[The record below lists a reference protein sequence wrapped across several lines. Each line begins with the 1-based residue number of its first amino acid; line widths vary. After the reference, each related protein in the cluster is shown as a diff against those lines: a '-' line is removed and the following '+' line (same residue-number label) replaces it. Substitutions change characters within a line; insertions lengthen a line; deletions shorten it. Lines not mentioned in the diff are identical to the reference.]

1 MRVTMTNTL
10 TRTVGGL
17 LAGLAIATT
26 FTLAPTTATAGD
38 FRVSNGYGGE
48 YAYEVWRSRDN
59 TWYQLRVW
67 RRQDYPRG
75 TTIAMEQ
82 FPSSREALT
91 RFDCDY
97 ARRAIPQ
104 CPRR

>member
-1 MRVTMTNTL
+1 MTKTL
-10 TRTVGGL
+10 TRTVGGW

-75 TTIAMEQ
+75 AGFIVDRT
-82 FPSSREALT
+82 FLSSREALT
-91 RFDCDY
+91 HFDCDY